1 MLWTVGG
8 LWLLFGLGV
17 IVGACLALFT
27 TGAEGRSWRE
37 WIFALGVAAVG
48 GALYLIFE
56 WLGPAGGG

>member
-1 MLWTVGG
+1 MLWTEQV

-17 IVGACLALFT
+17 VAGACLELSVT
-27 TGAEGRSWRE
+27 SPVRRSWRN
-37 WIFALGVAAVG
+37 WMFASGIAAVG